1 MNMSVYFRRGVP
13 TTGVMVIAFV
23 PPANTGTG
31 RDADLGSIDFESF
44 PSVLCMRNH
53 LVKNTV
59 SHGILKE
66 YESITAGIDIRFI
79 FSHHDENKF
88 TILS

>member
-31 RDADLGSIDFESF
+31 RDWDLPVVILHSSRLQFGDGFLFWGSIDLEFLPPLFSN
-44 PSVLCMRNH
+44 S
-53 LVKNTV
+53 
-59 SHGILKE
+59 SHVGRYYLI
-66 YESITAGIDIRFI
+66 
-79 FSHHDENKF
+79 
-88 TILS
+88 